1 VANRR
6 SWQPIEILMLRALYP
21 HLPTKRLARFLRRSA
36 ASIYRI
42 MALNGFQKSEEFLA
56 GPLSGRLC
64 GDRGIGCRFRKGHI
78 PANKGLRRPGWFRGR
93 MRKTQFKKGAEPFN
107 AMPLWSFRRCHG
119 YLILKTGKPGPAP
132 TNGWE
137 YLHKLIW
144 EQAHGPLPDWKAA
157 RLWWKDGDH
166 GNCSLD
172 NLEMVTAQEHMHRT
186 TIHNL
191 PPELK
196 HTIQVAGAL
205 KRRIRTAE
213 RKMQEAA

>member
-1 VANRR
+1 MYL
-6 SWQPIEILMLRALYP
+6 S
-21 HLPTKRLARFLRRSA
+21 RLLHED
-36 ASIYRI
+36 
-42 MALNGFQKSEEFLA
+42 L
-56 GPLSGRLC
+56 
-64 GDRGIGCRFRKGHI
+64 
-78 PANKGLRRPGWFRGR
+78 
-93 MRKTQFKKGAEPFN
+93 
-107 AMPLWSFRRCHG
+107 G
-119 YLILKTGKPGPAP
+119 YLPGQVR
-132 TNGWE
+132 TRV
-137 YLHKLIW
+137 
-144 EQAHGPLPDWKAA
+144 Q
-157 RLWWKDGDH
+157 DGDH